1 MERVPV
7 AVLIS
12 GSGTNMAA
20 LLYAARADD
29 CPYEIVLVASNKP
42 EAGGLK
48 LAAAEGVPTF
58 ALPHKGMER
67 AAHDQA
73 MDAAIR
79 ASGAQYVALA
89 GYMRILTPEFVS
101 GWEGRMVN
109 VHPSLLPKY
118 KGLHTHDRAIE
129 AGDSHGGCTVH
140 LVTAELDDGPVLGQ
154 TQVAILPGDT
164 ADSLAARVLIA
175 EHQLY
180 SRCLAALVSRETSP
194 DHLVAQVRALAMVLP
209 EAEETLSSRVLIAEH
224 QLYSRCLAKLVS
236 REASPEYLVGRVRI
250 LALALPQA
258 DEVLSH
264 GMPCFGVTKGK
275 KFGYVSQDH
284 HGDGKTALLVKIS
297 GPDEQAQLI
306 EHDPERYYRPAYFGD
321 GWIAMRLDLGRNDW
335 DEIRE
340 WLARSWRSVAP
351 KKLAALAEFLG

>member
-1 MERVPV
+1 
-7 AVLIS
+7 
-12 GSGTNMAA
+12 MAA
-20 LLYAARADD
+20 LLYASRAAD

-42 EAGGLK
+42 DAGGLK

-67 AAHDQA
+67 LAHDMA
-73 MDAAIR
+73 MNAAIR

-109 VHPSLLPKY
+109 IHPSLLPKY
-118 KGLHTHDRAIE
+118 KGLHTHERAIE

-154 TQVAILPGDT
+154 TPVAIVPGDT
-164 ADSLAARVLIA
+164 GDSLAARVLIA

-194 DHLVAQVRALAMVLP
+194 EHFVAQVR
-209 EAEETLSSRVLIAEH
+209 ER
-224 QLYSRCLAKLVS
+224 
-236 REASPEYLVGRVRI
+236 
-250 LALALPQA
+250 ALALPEA
-258 DEVLSH
+258 DEVVSH
-264 GMPCFGVTKGK
+264 GMPCFGIIKGK
-275 KFGYVSQDH
+275 KFAYVSLDH
-284 HGDGKTALLVKIS
+284 HGDSKTALLVKIS
-297 GPDEQAQLI
+297 GADEQAQLI
-306 EHDPERYYRPAYFGD
+306 ENDPERYYRPAYFGD
-321 GWIAMRLDLGRNDW
+321 SWIAMRLDLGRNDW
-335 DEIRE
+335 DEIGE

-351 KKLAALAEFLG
+351 KKLTGLMDAADSF